1 MAKFKK
7 YKSSGKTKKYRKN
20 TRVKKAELGDVLKN
34 IGQIGAGLGKA
45 ASPIGGAQA
54 LTGGIGAVKGIFDM
68 IKAGRD
74 LKRFDKS
81 KLIPEKSTTLAKMKG
96 IDPAVK
102 EASEDL
108 QQARE
113 TSALQAAQ
121 RGGAAT
127 LQSSIDKILRSG
139 AAKDIATMKEE
150 DAAKRAI
157 DKMKVA
163 EEAKRASAKS
173 AVAEAEL
180 KGIRERAKA
189 GIEGVTGAIK
199 ETGAVSQLLGGN
211 DAGKSVAEKILGIPE
226 EEDYAKGSVVPKL
239 YKKGDIF
246 PKRKT
251 VFPKKGEAITT
262 PGKFSHKKNPIDIV
276 AKEGE
281 AMDVVQKNKKIGE
294 MTGNETIINPSDTKK
309 ILSFLDKNNEKEL
322 FDFVKKLYN
331 RFLKK

>member
-20 TRVKKAELGDVLKN
+20 AKAKKAELGDVLKN
-34 IGQIGAGLGKA
+34 IGQIGVGLGTA

-163 EEAKRASAKS
+163 EEAKRAAAKS

-180 KGIRERAKA
+180 QGIRERAKA

-199 ETGAVSQLLGGN
+199 ETGAVSQLLGEG
-211 DAGKSVAEKILGIPE
+211 AGKGVAESFLGITE
-226 EEDYAKGSVVPKL
+226 ESAKGSVVPKL

-281 AMDVVQKNKKIGE
+281 VMDVVQKNKKIGE

>member
-20 TRVKKAELGDVLKN
+20 ARAKKAELGDVLKN
-34 IGQIGAGLGKA
+34 IGQIGAGLGTA

-68 IKAGRD
+68 IKAGKD

-157 DKMKVA
+157 DKMKAA
-163 EEAKRASAKS
+163 EEAKRAAAKS

-199 ETGAVSQLLGGN
+199 ETGAVSQLLGGG
-211 DAGKSVAEKILGIPE
+211 DKGKSVAENILGITE
-226 EEDYAKGSVVPKL
+226 ESAKGSVVPKL

-281 AMDVVQKNKKIGE
+281 VMDVVQKNKKIGE

>member
-20 TRVKKAELGDVLKN
+20 ARAKKAELGDVLKN
-34 IGQIGAGLGKA
+34 IGQIGAGLGTA

-157 DKMKVA
+157 DKMKAA
-163 EEAKRASAKS
+163 EEAKRAAAKS

-199 ETGAVSQLLGGN
+199 ETGAVSQLLGGG
-211 DAGKSVAEKILGIPE
+211 DKGKSVAENILGITE
-226 EEDYAKGSVVPKL
+226 ESAKGSVVPKL

-281 AMDVVQKNKKIGE
+281 VMDVVQKNKKIGE

>member
-7 YKSSGKTKKYRKN
+7 YKSLGKTKKYRKN
-20 TRVKKAELGDVLKN
+20 ARAKKAELGDVLKN
-34 IGQIGAGLGKA
+34 IGQIGAGLGTA

-68 IKAGRD
+68 IKANRD

-150 DAAKRAI
+150 DAAKRSI

-180 KGIRERAKA
+180 QGIRERAKA

-199 ETGAVSQLLGGN
+199 ETGAVSQLLGEGG
-211 DAGKSVAEKILGIPE
+211 GKGVAESFLGITE
-226 EEDYAKGSVVPKL
+226 ESAKGSVVPKL

-281 AMDVVQKNKKIGE
+281 VMDVVQKNKKIGE
-294 MTGNETIINPSDTKK
+294 MTGNETIINPNDTKK

>member
-20 TRVKKAELGDVLKN
+20 ARAKKAELGDVLKN
-34 IGQIGAGLGKA
+34 IGQIGAGLGTA

-163 EEAKRASAKS
+163 EEAKRAAAKS

-180 KGIRERAKA
+180 QGIRERAKA

-199 ETGAVSQLLGGN
+199 ETGAVSQLLGGG
-211 DAGKSVAEKILGIPE
+211 DKGKSVAENILGITE
-226 EEDYAKGSVVPKL
+226 ESAKGSVVPKL

-281 AMDVVQKNKKIGE
+281 VMDVVQKNKKIGE

>member
-20 TRVKKAELGDVLKN
+20 ARAKKAELGDVLKN
-34 IGQIGAGLGKA
+34 IGQIGAGLGTA

-157 DKMKVA
+157 DKMKAA
-163 EEAKRASAKS
+163 EEAKRAAAKS

-180 KGIRERAKA
+180 QGIRERAKA

-199 ETGAVSQLLGGN
+199 ETGAVSQLLGGG
-211 DAGKSVAEKILGIPE
+211 DKGKSVAENILGITE
-226 EEDYAKGSVVPKL
+226 ESAKGSVVPKL

-281 AMDVVQKNKKIGE
+281 VMDVVQKNKKIGE

>member
-20 TRVKKAELGDVLKN
+20 TRAKKAELGDVLKN
-34 IGQIGAGLGKA
+34 IGQIGAGLGTA

-157 DKMKVA
+157 DKMKAA
-163 EEAKRASAKS
+163 EEAKRAAAKS

-199 ETGAVSQLLGGN
+199 ETGAVSQLLGGG
-211 DAGKSVAEKILGIPE
+211 DKGKSVAENILGITE
-226 EEDYAKGSVVPKL
+226 ESAKGSVVPKL

-281 AMDVVQKNKKIGE
+281 VMDVVQKNKKIGE

>member
-20 TRVKKAELGDVLKN
+20 ARAKKAELGDVLKN
-34 IGQIGAGLGKA
+34 IGQIGVGLGTA

-163 EEAKRASAKS
+163 EEAKRAAAKS

-180 KGIRERAKA
+180 QGIRERAKA

-199 ETGAVSQLLGGN
+199 ETGAVSQLLGEG
-211 DAGKSVAEKILGIPE
+211 AGKNVAESFLGITE
-226 EEDYAKGSVVPKL
+226 ESAKGSVVPKL

-281 AMDVVQKNKKIGE
+281 VMDVVQKNKKIGE